1 MGKEIEVKFKPI
13 FNTVEEIIN
22 ISGVELISTSLIK
35 QGYVFTQKNKHLR
48 VRIYKNLLTNTESA
62 ELCLKYTK
70 GVSREEFEYPIPV
83 NDATFIYHKTTY
95 FLNKKR
101 FDIEFM
107 GYPMSI
113 DYYPNG
119 MVVVEV
125 EFKNMAQ
132 LKSFVKPRW
141 FGEDISNNPMY
152 SNITLAK
159 QKLTF

>member
-1 MGKEIEVKFKPI
+1 MGKEIEVKYKPI
-13 FNTVEEIIN
+13 FNTVDEILN
-22 ISGVELISTSLIK
+22 LPGVELISTTLIK
-35 QGYVFTQKNKHLR
+35 QGYIFTQKNKHLR
-48 VRIYKNLLTNTESA
+48 VRIYKDYHTNAESA

-70 GVSREEFEYPIPV
+70 GVSREEFEYQIPV
-83 NDATFIYHKTTY
+83 TDATFMYHKTTS

-107 GYPMSI
+107 GYPMSV

-125 EFKNMAQ
+125 EFKHIGQ

-159 QKLTF
+159 QKITF